1 MLYDDAFVARLAEA
15 VEAALPRW
23 SLPAGTAL
31 SLLTVSENAT
41 FLAEA
46 PDGRRVVVRVHRPGY
61 HGREEILSELAWIEA
76 LRAAGV
82 VETPEPVRAA
92 DGELL
97 LTLADGDTP
106 RLAVAFAHMA
116 GREPAAD
123 ADLVA
128 WFRHLGAVSA
138 RLHGHARAWT
148 RPPGFARKLWDYDT
162 MLGPRPH
169 WGPWRAGLGLAAA
182 GPEATALLARTA
194 ASLEVRLARYGKG
207 PERFGLVH
215 ADLRLANLL
224 VEGDRL
230 GVIDFDDCGF
240 SWFVY
245 DFAAAVS
252 FIEHEPIVPA
262 LMDAWIDG
270 YRSVAHL
277 AAADA
282 AAIPAFVMLRRML
295 LTAWIASH
303 AETPTAVALGAG
315 YTHGTLALAEDFLTR
330 FG

>member
-1 MLYDDAFVARLAEA
+1 MLYDEAFVARLGAA

-23 SLPAGTAL
+23 SLAPGTAVE
-31 SLLTVSENAT
+31 LLTVSENAT
-41 FLAEA
+41 FLAEE
-46 PDGRRVVVRVHRPGY
+46 PGGRRLVVRVHRPGY
-61 HGREEILSELAWIEA
+61 HSRAEILSELAWIEA
-76 LRAAGV
+76 LRAEGV
-82 VETPEPVRAA
+82 VETPEPVRAT

-97 LTLADGDTP
+97 LTLPDGDMP
-106 RLAVAFAHMA
+106 RLAVAFAHMP

-128 WFRHLGAVSA
+128 WFGHLGAVSA
-138 RLHGHARAWT
+138 RLHGHARAWA
-148 RPPGFARKLWDYDT
+148 RPPGFARKLWHFDT
-162 MLGPRPH
+162 MLGPTPH
-169 WGPWRAGLGLAAA
+169 WGPWRAGLGLDAA
-182 GPEATALLARTA
+182 GPAATALLARTA
-194 ASLEVRLARYGKG
+194 ATLEARLARYGTG

-240 SWFVY
+240 SWFAY

-252 FIEHEPIVPA
+252 FIEHEPIVPE
-262 LMDAWIDG
+262 LMAAWIDG
-270 YRSVAHL
+270 YRAVAPL

-282 AAIPAFVMLRRML
+282 AEIPVFVMLRRML

-303 AETPTAVALGAG
+303 AETPTALALGAG
-315 YTHGTLALAEDFLTR
+315 YTHGTIALADDFLTR